1 MIEHKKAM
9 NFKKIQHKVKNTKFQ
24 EDEMTRNEKQTNELK
39 NRLKKTIVRCLWWT
53 KMIETTKKKKRTF

>member
-1 MIEHKKAM
+1 M

-39 NRLKKTIVRCLWWT
+39 NRLKKTIVRCL
-53 KMIETTKKKKRTF
+53 